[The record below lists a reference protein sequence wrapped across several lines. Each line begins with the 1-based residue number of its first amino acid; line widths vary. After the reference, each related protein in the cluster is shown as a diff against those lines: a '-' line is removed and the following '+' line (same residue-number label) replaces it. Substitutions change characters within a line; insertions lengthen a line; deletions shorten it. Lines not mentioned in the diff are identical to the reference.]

1 MTTAEII
8 LAIISSSVISAILTS
23 YFNWRLHNSNYK
35 KDYYKKL
42 LDKRLDAYESL
53 NTLTN
58 RLSDIVYTES
68 GMIHGLFC
76 GSQGFSYFTSEL
88 HKTQEKSFW
97 LDDVTGHKLTEL
109 GAFLFN
115 NVSSFIDDSLPEEVL
130 KEKYIEL
137 GIQHFEK
144 INEFKDTLKYFIN
157 NELKGLYKIDDF
169 FDDNRVGS
177 KTYPLYEK
185 EINKK

>member
-1 MTTAEII
+1 
-8 LAIISSSVISAILTS
+8 
-23 YFNWRLHNSNYK
+23 
-35 KDYYKKL
+35 
-42 LDKRLDAYESL
+42 
-53 NTLTN
+53 
-58 RLSDIVYTES
+58 
-68 GMIHGLFC
+68 
-76 GSQGFSYFTSEL
+76 
-88 HKTQEKSFW
+88 
-97 LDDVTGHKLTEL
+97 LTEL

-115 NVSSFIDDSLPEEVL
+115 NVSSYIDDSLPEEVL
-130 KEKYIEL
+130 KEKYIKL